1 MPIAGAKQA
10 NEPAPAFLVNMTSDH
25 HINEDSVLHEYEYE
39 QDSDLDDE
47 EEDGSDDIGPDDI
60 GPQRNPV
67 PGKFQTGSSSKRQTP
82 SKFCLLS
89 MFRV

>member
-10 NEPAPAFLVNMTSDH
+10 NEPARAFWVNMTSDH

-47 EEDGSDDIGPDDI
+47 GEDDSDDTEL
-60 GPQRNPV
+60 QRSPV
-67 PGKFQTGSSSKRQTP
+67 PGMFQTGSSSKRQSP
-82 SKFCLLS
+82 SKFRHLPT
-89 MFRV
+89 FQV